1 MTGIEALEYLRTHRY
16 AAIRCK
22 AWPEDVC
29 ISASISGLDCTW
41 ARYYHDGIF
50 ENAVDEHIPD
60 EDMTVQTIFTNF
72 FDELFTKEW
81 EIVTA
86 PSCFTFPPVKC
97 GWNEYYDPRYPDER
111 FPEAE

>member
-1 MTGIEALEYLRTHRY
+1 MTGMEALEYLRTHRY

-22 AWPEDVC
+22 TWPEDVC
-29 ISASISGLDCTW
+29 ISACISGLDCTW
-41 ARYYHDGIF
+41 ARYYHEGIF

-86 PSCFTFPPVKC
+86 PSCFTSPPVKC
-97 GWNEYYDPRYPDER
+97 GWNEYYDPRHPDER